1 MRPAPMRYR
10 VHRSTLASLL
20 LALLFVAEAAPAGS
34 LVLCRAPGDHV
45 ALENAVASE
54 QCHTEG
60 ALAPSNEIPGAS
72 GLLRAAT
79 PCVDT
84 PVLEASPPSRQAL
97 DATLANLVSLGGSV
111 AILPPRAATIP
122 RAVDRSA
129 AKAGDRMPR
138 LLRSV
143 VLVL

>member
-1 MRPAPMRYR
+1 MRPTPMRYR

-20 LALLFVAEAAPAGS
+20 LGLLFIAEAAPAGS

-54 QCHTEG
+54 RCHTEG
-60 ALAPSNEIPGAS
+60 ALAPSTEVPGAS
-72 GLLRAAT
+72 GVLRAA
-79 PCVDT
+79 CMDT
-84 PVLEASPPSRQAL
+84 PVLEASPLLRQAL
-97 DATLANLVSLGGSV
+97 DATLASLVSHAGSV
-111 AILPPRAATIP
+111 AILPPLAAPIQ

-129 AKAGDRMPR
+129 AATSGRMPH

>member
-1 MRPAPMRYR
+1 MRYGI
-10 VHRSTLASLL
+10 HRTTLASLL
-20 LALLFVAEAAPAGS
+20 LALLFVAEAAPAGG

-54 QCHTEG
+54 QCHAEG
-60 ALAPSNEIPGAS
+60 DLAPSAEVPGAA
-72 GLLRAAT
+72 GLLRTAT

-97 DATLANLVSLGGSV
+97 DATIANLVSLAGSV
-111 AILPPRAATIP
+111 AILPPLAAPIP
-122 RAVDRSA
+122 RALDRSA
-129 AKAGDRMPR
+129 AAPSDRMPH

-143 VLVL
+143 VLVV

>member
-1 MRPAPMRYR
+1 MRYG
-10 VHRSTLASLL
+10 VHRSPPACLL
-20 LALLFVAEAAPAGS
+20 LALLFVAEAAPAGG

-45 ALENAVASE
+45 ALENAAASE
-54 QCHTEG
+54 RCHSTG
-60 ALAPSNEIPGAS
+60 AFAAAMERLGAD
-72 GLLRAAT
+72 GLRAAA

-84 PVLEASPPSRQAL
+84 PVLEGSPPTRQVP
-97 DATLANLVSLGGSV
+97 DATLGNFAAHACSV
-111 AILPPRAATIP
+111 AILPPLTAPIP

-129 AKAGDRMPR
+129 DAASDRMPR

>member
-1 MRPAPMRYR
+1 MRYLL
-10 VHRSTLASLL
+10 HRSTLASLL

-34 LVLCRAPGDHV
+34 FVLCRAPGDHV
-45 ALENAVASE
+45 ALENAVAFE
-54 QCHTEG
+54 RCHTAG
-60 ALAPSNEIPGAS
+60 AFAPSNEIPGAS
-72 GLLRAAT
+72 GLLRAAP

-84 PVLEASPPSRQAL
+84 PVLAAAPPYRQAL
-97 DATLANLVSLGGSV
+97 DATLANLVSPAGSV
-111 AILPPRAATIP
+111 AIVPPLAAPIP

-129 AKAGDRMPR
+129 DAASDRMPR